1 MPRKKASY
9 ACSIVEMI
17 SSGSGNRPISFFE
30 KTFSPST
37 VTSNIPPDEGT
48 SSKLDIFCLKCVNSF
63 SARPAAFGA

>member
-9 ACSIVEMI
+9 ACSIVEII
-17 SSGSGNRPISFFE
+17 SSGSGNLPISFFE

-37 VTSNIPPDEGT
+37 VTSNTPPDDGI
-48 SSKLDIFCLKCVNSF
+48 SSMFVMSCLKCVNSF